1 MNSREVTEEEVLPL
15 IISQLIAYGYSTVAQ
30 SVADATGAATD
41 MMPSARLSEL
51 IQIAK
56 EKSNAAVQSVEE
68 ADMY

>member
-1 MNSREVTEEEVLPL
+1 MPYPETQFSSLN
-15 IISQLIAYGYSTVAQ
+15 SQLIAYGYSAVAQ

-41 MMPSARLSEL
+41 MMPSAKLSEL

-56 EKSNAAVQSVEE
+56 EKSNTSIRSINT